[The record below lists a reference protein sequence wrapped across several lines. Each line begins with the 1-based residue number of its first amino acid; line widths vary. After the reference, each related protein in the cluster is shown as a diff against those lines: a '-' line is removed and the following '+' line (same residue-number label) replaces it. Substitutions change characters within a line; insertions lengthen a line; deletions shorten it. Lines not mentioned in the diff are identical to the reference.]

1 MKKRKI
7 KVLYV
12 LLTVTAAL
20 LIALTGNFVPQIL
33 LDAKAAKLATGTGIV
48 DNGDVSPYTY
58 TMGTQTRITKME
70 KMVEQMSV
78 LGGDLYMNVR
88 DPLDTEL
95 SREQAK
101 KRIQKFLTA
110 YTDILEEKGLLDTVE
125 GNMTDAPGVQVATDQ
140 AGDLAV
146 REQQENGYVYIEE
159 PDFMVSP
166 EDKQLSGWL
175 GSGYIYNQF
184 VEIIID
190 AVTGLPVMTELGL
203 VGMEPDETCCMAAAE
218 AYEKVYGEDLKF
230 ETPKAMSAPQAGE
243 MMRQSGNTAYEYA
256 YGFSCATQDN
266 ALRLEYQ
273 YYGGNT
279 GYAKSKKYLDAYG
292 EVFIWLYGE

>member
-20 LIALTGNFVPQIL
+20 LIALTGTFVPELL
-33 LDAKAAKLATGTGIV
+33 LDAKAAKLATGTGEV

-58 TMGTQTRITKME
+58 TMDTQTRITKME

-88 DPLDTEL
+88 EPLDTEL

-125 GNMTDAPGVQVATDQ
+125 SNMTDAPGVQVATDQ
-140 AGDLAV
+140 GAGRDV
-146 REQQENGYVYIEE
+146 QEENGYIYIEE
-159 PDFMVSP
+159 PDFLVSP

-190 AVTGLPVMTELGL
+190 AVSGLPVMTELGL
-203 VGMEPDETCCMAAAE
+203 VRMEPDETCCMAAAE
-218 AYEKVYGEDLKF
+218 AYEKAYGEDLKF
-230 ETPKAMSAPQAGE
+230 GTPQAMDVPQAGE

-256 YGFSCATQDN
+256 YGFSCTTQDS

-279 GYAKSKKYLDAYG
+279 GYAKSKKYLDVYG
-292 EVFIWLYGE
+292 EVFIWLYEE